1 MTGSDRPARWLRPPR
16 LAPGARV
23 ALVAPAG
30 PVDDARIAR
39 AVARL
44 QRLGLEPVE
53 GRGVR
58 ERAAYLAGSDRTR
71 AADIAW
77 AFRDPGIDAVWAL
90 RGGYGSM
97 RLWRQLPLEILRT
110 RPRVFLGY
118 SDNTSLHLAFQRQGV
133 VSFHGPHAGAERLPS
148 RAAACLV
155 AVLFEA
161 APAGVLPGADA
172 RPVPLVGG
180 RAEGRLA
187 GGNLSLL
194 AAAAGT
200 PFAPEA
206 RGRILILEDVDEA
219 VYRIDRMLEQL
230 LASGVM
236 EGVRGLALGRFTK
249 VADNRRPRKLDDVLA
264 EFAGRLG
271 VPTLSNLPFGH
282 LADSWTLPLGARARL
297 DADAGTL
304 EILEPAVR

>member
-1 MTGSDRPARWLRPPR
+1 VTGSERPARWLRPPR

-30 PVDDARIAR
+30 PVDETRIAR

-44 QRLGLEPVE
+44 ERLGLEPVE

-58 ERAAYLAGSDRTR
+58 ERAAYLAGSDGTR
-71 AADIAW
+71 AADIRW

-97 RLWRQLPLEILRT
+97 RLWRELPLETLRT
-110 RPRVFLGY
+110 RPRAFLGF
-118 SDNTSLHLAFQRQGV
+118 SDNTSLHLAFQRQRV
-133 VSFHGPHAGAERLPS
+133 MSFHGPHAGAERLPS

-161 APAGVLPGADA
+161 TPAGVLPGGDA

-200 PFAPEA
+200 PFAPDV

-230 LASGVM
+230 LAAGVL

-282 LADSWTLPLGARARL
+282 LADSWTLPLGARAGL